1 VKNLESLFEV
11 EANTSTTI
19 NLGLIEDAEGDM
31 IVVKEF
37 KVKNSEF
44 LDFIKLVNTTD
55 SKDPELM
62 IEVVNPP
69 ESLTGNQTTIFIV
82 LADQNWYNA
91 KEEFYTITVSVIA
104 GELEPIEEP
113 TEESADQSG
122 GAEGTTG

>member
-1 VKNLESLFEV
+1 MKNLESLFEV